1 MNLNYDIYK
10 LQFYN
15 IYGNTVKTVILI
27 QENLRPK

>member
-15 IYGNTVKTVILI
+15 IYGNTVKNSDIDT
-27 QENLRPK
+27 RKFKT